1 MTRISKHFVSAQ
13 VRQFPSDQRTEALAS
28 LEAGKLSVQSNTDC
42 THGTIGARSQ
52 FRLDSPCQ
60 GAAKQARHRWF
71 GFSLLISS
79 VKVFETIYP
88 DQRNLYIS
96 GHLMG

>member
-1 MTRISKHFVSAQ
+1 LYRHWFGNFHLIKGRRHWH
-13 VRQFPSDQRTEALAS
+13 RWKPENNPS
-28 LEAGKLSVQSNTDC
+28 QSNTDC
-42 THGTIGARSQ
+42 THGTVGAGSQ